1 MPTELRLLI
10 TIVPWLTT
18 GLAIGY
24 GLGLVTTFFVIG
36 WRKEH

>member
-10 TIVPWLTT
+10 TIIPWLTT

-24 GLGLVTTFFVIG
+24 GLGLLTTLFFG
-36 WRKEH
+36 GGRKEH